1 MSPASVFLVYEE
13 FVSKTQSPLKV
24 LYAKISHLCRIY
36 GEHVR
41 AWSRSLDSQSLQNIT
56 MREKIEKLH
65 ESTKYK

>member
-1 MSPASVFLVYEE
+1 M
-13 FVSKTQSPLKV
+13 
-24 LYAKISHLCRIY
+24 LYAKISQLCRIY